1 MPVATMLPSTVHQ
14 PVNLT
19 LGEVASLDCQ
29 VYDAWCAFLG
39 CRFHADKLSLP
50 VSYCIYYADLL
61 HSRNFLNLM
70 GGVVLEPDQHG
81 GRSCARR
88 QLFGWCLM
96 GVRCDPR
103 GGGTFQFQTF
113 ILAPSPEIC

>member
-1 MPVATMLPSTVHQ
+1 
-14 PVNLT
+14 
-19 LGEVASLDCQ
+19 
-29 VYDAWCAFLG
+29 
-39 CRFHADKLSLP
+39 
-50 VSYCIYYADLL
+50 
-61 HSRNFLNLM
+61 M

-103 GGGTFQFQTF
+103 GRGDFSISNFHPGPIPGNLGETIFGVRKIARAEGGGLFWATSLEKIFGGVISLISFRLTWDRCSSLLPF
-113 ILAPSPEIC
+113 